1 MHTIK
6 FRGKSLSTGEWVYGW
21 YIREAR
27 GLINGLPAINLSQAE
42 IVSYI
47 VFSADGELQIHEV
60 DAETVGQYIGL
71 NDKDGQEIYE
81 GDKLQIGE
89 LTTFLVP
96 KIMYLSALHE
106 YVKRRIWV
114 KVIHNNPTLL
124 TQ

>member
-6 FRGKSLSTGEWVYGW
+6 FRAKSLSKGEWVYG
-21 YIREAR
+21 YYLRAR
-27 GLINGLPAINLSQAE
+27 NLGNHF
-42 IVSYI
+42 IVDIESGVSI
-47 VFSADGELQIHEV
+47 QV
-60 DAETVGQYIGL
+60 DHKTVGQYTGI

-106 YVKRRIWV
+106 YIKRRIWV
-114 KVIHNNPTLL
+114 KVIHDNPDLL

>member
-1 MHTIK
+1 MERIIK
-6 FRGKSLSTGEWVYGW
+6 FRGKSLSTGEWVYG
-21 YIREAR
+21 YYYASPMTF
-27 GLINGLPAINLSQAE
+27 NGSTELFHAI
-42 IVSYI
+42 
-47 VFSADGELQIHEV
+47 V
-60 DAETVGQYIGL
+60 DNTGFIFKVDPTTVGQYIGL

-106 YVKRRIWV
+106 YIKRRIWV
-114 KVIHNNPTLL
+114 KVIHNHQTLL